1 MTDFIIFIARHW
13 ATEYGLIVLG
23 FIVILIIGQ
32 RRSVSQVESMADQW
46 VEEIMVEEKKP
57 AEFIHYIDKQLI
69 NLNTF
74 AIGFDDTKVPNYK
87 GSFDV
92 T

>member
-1 MTDFIIFIARHW
+1 
-13 ATEYGLIVLG
+13 
-23 FIVILIIGQ
+23 
-32 RRSVSQVESMADQW
+32 MADQW